1 MNKLTYSIG
10 AAAIV
15 ATIVSGANAN
25 DSQPH
30 VDEQKLQLT
39 GVEKLALKTF
49 HSDVVIKHSSEADS
63 HLYMQQTLLA
73 GSSEA
78 CLYQWDIDKS
88 WGKTKIS
95 LKKQESSFFDSC
107 SVERKITISLGQN
120 DFNKVYISHH
130 HGVINIDKLD
140 YADLELD
147 SHHGQFNVRDIKAN
161 KLEIDKHHASML
173 IEQIVADSINFDSSH
188 GSTEILDVTAKL
200 LKAEVSHGSLAVKHS
215 EIGKTDIESAHAS
228 IMIDEFVGSSFK
240 ADGAHSKVKLAA
252 KHLDRVEI
260 ENKHGEIHFVGSS
273 KKLKTDNSHGSTYIK
288 QLQQDGFEISSKA
301 RHGNIDLYLPEGTQ
315 YQSKVSGDSS
325 FSNGSAAS
333 KNKIDLSVK
342 HGHSQIIHI

>member
-25 DSQPH
+25 NSQPH
-30 VDEQKLQLT
+30 INEQLLQLS
-39 GVEKLALKTF
+39 GFDKLKLKTF
-49 HSDVVIKHSSEADS
+49 HSDVVVKHTQDADS
-63 HLYMQQTLLA
+63 RFYMQQTLLN
-73 GSSEA
+73 GSSED
-78 CLYQWDIDKS
+78 CLYQWDIDKG
-88 WGKTKIS
+88 WGTAEIS
-95 LKKQESSFFDSC
+95 LQKQDNGFFDSC

-188 GSTEILDVTAKL
+188 GSTEILDVTAQL

-228 IMIDEFVGSSFK
+228 IMIDGFVGSSFK

-288 QLQQDGFEISSKA
+288 QLQKDGFEITSKA

-325 FSNGSAAS
+325 FSNGDANSN
-333 KNKIDLSVK
+333 NKIDLSVK
-342 HGHSQIIHI
+342 HGRSQIFNI